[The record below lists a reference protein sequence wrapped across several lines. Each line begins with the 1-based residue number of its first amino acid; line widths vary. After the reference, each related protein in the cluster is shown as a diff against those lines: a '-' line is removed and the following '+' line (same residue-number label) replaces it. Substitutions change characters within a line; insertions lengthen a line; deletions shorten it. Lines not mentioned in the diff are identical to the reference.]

1 VFLPGVVPRPEPFL
15 SPSNQPAAPAAPP
28 EREFDVREYLRALR
42 AYLWLI
48 LLVTV
53 VVGAAVLAYTVRQ
66 PRIFEATTVIEY
78 DPNPARPLG
87 DGVEDVAAPNGDFWA
102 SREFFETQNRIIG
115 SRLIAERVVERLGLA
130 HDRTFPYD
138 DRDMP
143 EGWEGLTVSEAAL
156 ILQTRVTIEAVSG
169 TRLVNVR
176 VRDRSPE
183 RASLIANT
191 IAEVFIEKT
200 IEDRLG
206 STVSSLEWL
215 GEQLDDLRGEL
226 ATSERALHD
235 FMDDHDILSVS
246 MEDRQNLVAGELE
259 HFTAALAE
267 ARTRRI
273 ELQAHLTRLRYLSD
287 GDEVED
293 EGSALS
299 DIPAIQAL
307 QTQIRTHLAER
318 EALSSR
324 YGPAHPRIIE
334 LDHSIDAVR
343 AQLRSEIDGL
353 LRAAEADVREATAIE
368 GSLRQ
373 AVDDANQAGLA
384 LNLLEI
390 EYNQHFRERENNEK
404 LYEIVLQRTTETD
417 LTRMLR
423 TTHVRTV
430 DRALQPTAPVSPRLA
445 TNVAGG
451 VGAGLALGIGLAL
464 LLSRLDRRIKS
475 VRDAEELGVT
485 ILGVLPDIPEAE
497 LAVAIAAANGNGNG
511 ARKRRKRPTKDAI
524 TGSPRDVIAHTQP
537 MSSTAESCRTLRTNL
552 MFMSGDEPL
561 RTLAVTS
568 AGPREGKTTVASN
581 LAISIAQSGKRV
593 LVIDTDMRRPRMHH
607 AFGVR
612 NGIGLTSV
620 LVGEASLAQATLE
633 SGIPNVWVMTCGPI
647 PPNPAE
653 LLHRERFQTLID
665 EAEKAYDF
673 VIFDSPPLGAVTDA
687 AVLGPQVDGVMV
699 VLRANATTRDALG
712 SVLRQVND
720 VGANLIGAVL
730 NGVDPN
736 MRRYEGGA
744 GTYYYYRSEGYYTSA
759 ETAAGDDDPDDDEP
773 APSPPA
779 SRVN

>member
-1 VFLPGVVPRPEPFL
+1 MSSAPQ
-15 SPSNQPAAPAAPP
+15 QPVSAPT
-28 EREFDVREYLRALR
+28 EREFDFREYLRALR
-42 AYLWLI
+42 TYLWLVI
-48 LLVTV
+48 LV
-53 VVGAAVLAYTVRQ
+53 AVLVSAGVVAYTVRQ

-87 DGVEDVAAPNGDFWA
+87 AGVEDVAAPNADFWA

-115 SRLIAERVVERLGLA
+115 SRLIAERVVERLGLQ
-130 HDRTFPYD
+130 HDRTFPSEGT
-138 DRDMP
+138 DMP
-143 EGWEGLTVSEAAL
+143 ESWAGMPVSEAAL
-156 ILQTRVTIEAVSG
+156 ILQTRVTVEAVSG
-169 TRLVNVR
+169 TRLVNLR
-176 VRDRSPE
+176 VRDRNPE
-183 RASLIANT
+183 RAALIANT

-215 GEQLDDLRGEL
+215 GQQLDDLRGEL
-226 ATSERALHD
+226 HTSEQALHD
-235 FMDDHDILSVS
+235 FMDDHDVLSVS
-246 MEDRQNLVAGELE
+246 MEDRQNLVASELE
-259 HFTAALAE
+259 HFTAALAQ
-267 ARTRRI
+267 ARTHRI
-273 ELQAHLTRLRYLSD
+273 EIQAHLTRLRYLAEAD
-287 GDEVED
+287 TVED
-293 EGSALS
+293 EGSAFS
-299 DIPAIQAL
+299 DIPAVQAL
-307 QTQIRTHLAER
+307 QTELRTTLAER

-324 YGPAHPRIIE
+324 YGPAHPRILE
-334 LDHSIDAVR
+334 LDNTISALR
-343 AQLRSEIDGL
+343 AQLRSEIDGM
-353 LRAAEADVREATAIE
+353 LRAAEANVREATAIE
-368 GSLRQ
+368 SSLRV
-373 AVDDANQAGLA
+373 AVNDANQAGLA

-390 EYNQHFRERENNEK
+390 EYTQLFRERENNEK

-430 DRALQPTAPVSPRLA
+430 DRALQPTAPVSPRFV

-451 VGAGLALGIGLAL
+451 VGAGLALGLGLAL

-475 VRDAEELGVT
+475 VRDAEDLGVT

-497 LAVAIAAANGNGNG
+497 LQQLLATQKQPAPGKT
-511 ARKRRKRPTKDAI
+511 KRRAKPSKDAI
-524 TGSPRDVIAHTQP
+524 TGSARDVIAHTHP

-568 AGPREGKTTVASN
+568 AGPREGKTTVAAN

-612 NGIGLTSV
+612 NNVGLTSV
-620 LVGEASLAQATLE
+620 LVGEATLAQASRD
-633 SGIPNVWVMTCGPI
+633 SGIPNVTIMTCGPI

-699 VLRANATTRDALG
+699 VLRANATTRDALA
-712 SVLRQVND
+712 SVLRQVHD

-744 GTYYYYRSEGYYTSA
+744 GAYYYYRSEGYYTSSS
-759 ETAAGDDDPDDDEP
+759 EEGDDKDDDDGESP
-773 APSPPA
+773 AE

>member
-1 VFLPGVVPRPEPFL
+1 M
-15 SPSNQPAAPAAPP
+15 SPPIQPTAPAAPP

-42 AYLWLI
+42 TYLWLI
-48 LLVTV
+48 VLATI

-66 PRIFEATTVIEY
+66 PRIFEATTIIEY

-130 HDRTFPYD
+130 HDRTFPYE

-143 EGWEGLTVSEAAL
+143 EGWEGLEVSQAAL
-156 ILQTRVTIEAVSG
+156 ILQTRVTVEAVAG
-169 TRLVNVR
+169 TRLVNLR
-176 VRDRSPE
+176 VRDRNPE
-183 RASLIANT
+183 RAALIANT

-226 ATSERALHD
+226 ETSERALHD
-235 FMDDHDILSVS
+235 FMDDHSVLSVS

-259 HFTAALAE
+259 HFTAALAA
-267 ARTRRI
+267 ARTHRI

-287 GDEVED
+287 GDAVED

-324 YGPAHPRIIE
+324 YGPAHPRILE
-334 LDHSIDAVR
+334 LDDSIEAVR
-343 AQLRSEIDGL
+343 SQLSSEIDGL

-485 ILGVLPDIPEAE
+485 ILGVLPDIPDAE
-497 LAVAIAAANGNGNG
+497 LAVAIAAANAAANAKG
-511 ARKRRKRPTKDAI
+511 ARKRRKRPAKDAI
-524 TGSPRDVIAHTQP
+524 TGSPRDIIAHTQP

-593 LVIDTDMRRPRMHH
+593 LLIDTDMRRPRMHH

-612 NGIGLTSV
+612 NGVGLTSV
-620 LVGEASLAQATLE
+620 LVGEATLAQATID
-633 SGIPNVWVMTCGPI
+633 SGVPHVWVMTCGPI

-665 EAEKAYDF
+665 EVEKAYDF

-712 SVLRQVND
+712 SVLRQLND

-736 MRRYEGGA
+736 VRRYEGGA
-744 GTYYYYRSEGYYTSA
+744 GTYYYYRSEGYYTSPEA
-759 ETAAGDDDPDDDEP
+759 PADDEDDEDDE
-773 APSPPA
+773 ARPPA
-779 SRVN
+779 NPVN